1 MRLFLNTSPEMT
13 ANTPNHNE
21 IVTRLAGRLAELLRL
36 ESTDSIK
43 PESELRKDLGVDSL
57 GLVDLVTLVEEDFSV
72 RFASNTDLSE
82 IVTVNDVANLVE
94 SRIQA
99 AQQA

>member
-1 MRLFLNTSPEMT
+1 MT

>member
-1 MRLFLNTSPEMT
+1 MT
-13 ANTPNHNE
+13 ATPSSHDE
-21 IVTRLAGRLAELLRL
+21 IVGRLAGRLAELLRL

-57 GLVDLVTLVEEDFSV
+57 GLVDLVTLVEEDFNV

-82 IVTVNDVANLVE
+82 IVTVGDVASLVKG
-94 SRIQA
+94 RIEE
-99 AQQA
+99 AQKA

>member
-1 MRLFLNTSPEMT
+1 MT
-13 ANTPNHNE
+13 ATPSSHDE
-21 IVTRLAGRLAELLRL
+21 IVDRLAGRLAELLRL

-43 PESELRKDLGVDSL
+43 AESELRKDLGVDSL

-82 IVTVNDVANLVE
+82 IVTVGDVAGLVQ
-94 SRIQA
+94 SRIEAAQA
-99 AQQA
+99 AN